1 MIAIE
6 VLTRKT
12 FSSEKM
18 RKVNLFETD
27 NLFCDIYGLRPGQ
40 AQKPHS
46 HQGADKVYYVL
57 EGSGTFQVGGE
68 EKVLRAGMIVLAP
81 SGVDHGVENTSSEDL
96 TLLVFMAPNPNRLQA
111 ATLPTQVKACEA

>member
-6 VLTRKT
+6 VLKRKA

-27 NLFCDIYGLRPGQ
+27 NLFCDVYGLRPGQ
-40 AQKPHS
+40 AQKAHS
-46 HQGADKVYYVL
+46 HHGADKVYYVL
-57 EGSGTFQVGGE
+57 EGSGTFHIGEE

-81 SGVDHGVENTSSEDL
+81 SGVDHGVENTSNDDL
-96 TLLVFMAPNPNRLQA
+96 TLLVFMAPNPNR
-111 ATLPTQVKACEA
+111 C

>member
-18 RKVNLFETD
+18 LKVNLFETD

-40 AQKPHS
+40 AQKSHS

-57 EGSGTFQVGGE
+57 EGSGTFQIGEE

-81 SGVDHGVENTSSEDL
+81 SGIDHGVENTGDEDL
-96 TLLVFMAPNPNRLQA
+96 TLLVLIAPNPNR
-111 ATLPTQVKACEA
+111 